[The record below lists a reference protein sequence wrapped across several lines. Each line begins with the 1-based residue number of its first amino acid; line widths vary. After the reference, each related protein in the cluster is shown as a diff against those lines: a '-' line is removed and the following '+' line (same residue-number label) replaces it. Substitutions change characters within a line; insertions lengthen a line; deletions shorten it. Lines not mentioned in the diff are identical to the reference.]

1 MSVTKVSTFP
11 FSALSRP
18 YTVPDVGR
26 RVLMSLVY
34 VARAVESNAIS
45 VVGIWTMAVPT
56 AVESV
61 SAVVTSVVVA

>member
-1 MSVTKVSTFP
+1 
-11 FSALSRP
+11 
-18 YTVPDVGR
+18 
-26 RVLMSLVY
+26 MSLVY

-45 VVGIWTMAVPT
+45 VVGIWSMAVPT